1 MMRLPGLSGR
11 IPKPSDSFAGRK
23 STNVPKSLVGSV
35 FLKKYKAIRF
45 LGEGSNAHVYLAQ
58 ATDDPERLVVV
69 KRIKD
74 HVHQNPRFRQFF
86 DNEVR
91 SMSKFVHPYA
101 VRLFDAS
108 LTDPLGAC
116 MVLDYIPGLTLESV
130 LASHHR
136 LSPERMAR
144 LIGPL
149 CHALEAAHKAG
160 IVHRDL
166 KPANMMVQHFGT
178 PEETVRVMD
187 FGFAGFVS
195 KPHIQLAELTGTGP
209 IFACGTPAYV
219 SPEMV
224 RGDAVDARGDLYSV
238 GVIMFEMLTGR
249 LPFECRTQEELLA
262 AHIQDPP
269 PRFNRI
275 GFREISAA
283 VEGVVQT
290 ALCKYPSERHPNARA
305 LVDQLS
311 RAVGFNIWEE
321 TKPEFDAVPVE
332 HRSDDDIVI
341 CTLAD
346 DDKPKVRE
354 PADKFVLSDRFEAML
369 PERLAAVKL
378 RGFIEDVNGLAVVSE
393 PGLIRVR
400 LELPPGWREPAQQNA
415 SKSGLMNWFSSL
427 RIPNVPK
434 SKEPIELDLL
444 MKKIDADRVVV
455 QVAFRPLPWYLPDDL
470 EYWNARCEG
479 YYAILRRYLMA
490 AS

>member
-1 MMRLPGLSGR
+1 MRVPGLSGR
-11 IPKPSDSFAGRK
+11 IPKTSESSAGRK
-23 STNVPKSLVGSV
+23 SAAVPKGLVGSV
-35 FLKKYKAIRF
+35 FLGRYKAIRF

-58 ATDDPERLVVV
+58 AVDDPERLVVV

-91 SMSKFVHPYA
+91 SMRKFVHPYA

-108 LTDPLGAC
+108 LTDPLGPC
-116 MVLDYIPGLTLESV
+116 MVLDFIPGQTLESV
-130 LASHHR
+130 LASYHR

-144 LIGPL
+144 IIGPL
-149 CHALEAAHKAG
+149 CHALDAAHTAG

-166 KPANMMVQHFGT
+166 KPANLMVQHLDT

-224 RGDAVDARGDLYSV
+224 RGDAVDARGDLYSL

-249 LPFECRTQEELLA
+249 LPFDYRTQEELLA
-262 AHIQDPP
+262 AHIQEQP
-269 PRFNRI
+269 PRFHRI
-275 GFREISAA
+275 GFREISPA

-290 ALCKYPSERHPNARA
+290 ALCKYPSERHSGARA
-305 LVDQLS
+305 LIEQLS
-311 RAVGFNIWEE
+311 RAVGFDVWEA
-321 TKPEFDAVPVE
+321 TKPDFEAMAAAHE
-332 HRSDDDIVI
+332 TDDEVVI

-346 DDKPKVRE
+346 DDAPTASQA
-354 PADKFVLSDRFEAML
+354 ADRFVLSDTFEAML
-369 PERLAAVKL
+369 PERLAAAKL
-378 RGFIEDVNGLAVVSE
+378 RGFIEDVKGLAVASE

-400 LELPPGWREPAQQNA
+400 LELPSGWREPAQPNS
-415 SKSGLMNWFSSL
+415 SKSGLMNWFSNL
-427 RIPNVPK
+427 RIPTVPR
-434 SKEPIELDLL
+434 SKEPIELDLR
-444 MKKIDADRVVV
+444 MSKIDADRVNVLIT
-455 QVAFRPLPWYLPDDL
+455 FRPLPWYLPDDS

-490 AS
+490 A